1 MDRIVVPVHIFT
13 ASRVAPGVGLAEIK
27 TEVIRKAIHFLIALS
42 PGMAAINHGL
52 TIVLLASGILF
63 YVSMECF
70 RLSGV
75 QVPLVSKLTRMA
87 SRARDDGRLVLGPVT
102 LGAGALL
109 ALLFYPSPASAIA
122 IYALAFG
129 DGLASLAGKLYG
141 NIRPAFM
148 MGKSVEGSTACFA
161 AVLVSAFLVSRNIP
175 TAIVAALVAT
185 VVEALPLEDYDNL
198 ALPVAVG
205 LVVQFMPL

>member
-1 MDRIVVPVHIFT
+1 MDRVVVPAHIF
-13 ASRVAPGVGLAEIK
+13 AIPKVAPGIGSAEIK

-42 PGMAAINHGL
+42 PSMAAINHSL
-52 TIVLLASGILF
+52 TIVFLAFGILF
-63 YVSMECF
+63 YISMECF

-75 QVPLVSKLTRMA
+75 QVPLISKLTRMA
-87 SRARDDGRLVLGPVT
+87 SRARDDGKLVFGPVT
-102 LGAGALL
+102 LGVGALL

-141 NIRPAFM
+141 SIRPAFM

-161 AVLVSAFLVSRNIP
+161 AVLLSAFLVSRNIP
-175 TAIVAALVAT
+175 TALVAALVAT

-205 LVVQFMPL
+205 LVVQFRPL